1 VPRNTPQRQAIRDAL
16 QQANRPLSPH
26 EVLAGAQG
34 EVPRLGIATVYRT
47 LKELTQEGWLV
58 AVELPGEPQ
67 RWEVAGKG
75 HHHHFSCEDCGK
87 VFELRGCP
95 PNLGLLVPP
104 GFTMQRHEVFIYG
117 HCRECG
123 GGR

>member
-1 VPRNTPQRQAIRDAL
+1 MSRNTPQRQAIRETL
-16 QQANRPLSPH
+16 QQANRPMSPQ
-26 EVLAGAQG
+26 EVLDDAQG
-34 EVPRLGIATVYRT
+34 AVPRLGLATVYRT

-87 VFELRGCP
+87 VFELSGCP
-95 PNLGLLVPP
+95 ANLARLVPP
-104 GFTMQRHEVFIYG
+104 GFTMQRHEVFIFG
-117 HCRECG
+117 HCRDCG
-123 GGR
+123 GR